1 MTKIEE
7 LRRCL
12 QVTVRREEQAKCAAE
27 VIRRYRNYRWVG
39 LYDVGHS
46 EISVI
51 AWDGPDAPAYPRFP
65 TASGLNGAA
74 VASRAPVIVQDV
86 SKDPRYLTTLETT
99 KAEMIMPVLRDG
111 RVVGTIDVESDRAG
125 AFTDEDR
132 VFLET
137 CTAVVLPLWS
147 D

>member
-1 MTKIEE
+1 
-7 LRRCL
+7 
-12 QVTVRREEQAKCAAE
+12 
-27 VIRRYRNYRWVG
+27 
-39 LYDVGHS
+39 
-46 EISVI
+46 
-51 AWDGPDAPAYPRFP
+51 
-65 TASGLNGAA
+65 
-74 VASRAPVIVQDV
+74 V